1 MRAAGAPSA
10 LQQGAHLRSWSP
22 FADLVKGI
30 RNADDETAY
39 ISAAVQGIREDIKSR
54 DFKTKALAV
63 QKLTYVSCMHAETQ
77 QHHAA
82 PSAPCPPPPQLTL
95 HGQDMRWA
103 AFHIIELLTQE
114 RFEFKRIGALA
125 CALSFDEKTDVLV
138 LCTQQLKRDFQSPN
152 QFAIGLAIN
161 SLANIVT
168 PDLAQ
173 ALLPDVVTMLTSTRP
188 YIRKKATLVLYR
200 MFLAYP
206 EGLRMAF
213 DHLKRRLTDDNPSVL
228 SCAVNVICELARK
241 KPSNYLSLAPD
252 LFKILVG
259 SANNWML
266 IKVAKLM
273 GSLVS
278 QEPRL
283 ARKLLEPLANIIQ
296 NTPAKSLM
304 YECINT
310 VTEALLFTKRADGSD
325 AKNVPAVVRL
335 CTDRLRELLSEA
347 DQNLKYLGLVGL
359 TKLMRSHPRVVAEHR
374 EQVLTCLMDDD
385 VTIRLQAL
393 ELLTGMVTKRNLV
406 EVITRLVDHV
416 AAAEGYYR
424 DALVGKI
431 IFMCSRDKYAFLL
444 DFAWYVSV
452 LVKLAHCQSEEHAPT
467 IAAQLLDVAVRVE
480 AVRGYAVQAVLPLLE
495 DRALAAASTGTTAEV
510 LFAAAWIVGEY
521 APLIPDGMREA
532 VLTALLAPT
541 TQGLPA
547 HVQASYVQCA
557 GKVLLVT
564 GHAALAA
571 GDEDSLAA
579 ATSTATTLHDRLGA
593 FLRSSHVAVQERSGV
608 LRALLE
614 ACGVHSQT
622 PVVDQVAALTAL
634 VQVVASTVIE
644 PLKAVSAKAVKR
656 VAVPEG
662 LDLDAPI
669 VPSTAEVWADSAGDP
684 AGAAPYVSFEEAYS
698 TGGEEGLS
706 QADLA
711 GDLRGDSDD
720 DLFGELAGKSSR
732 KGKKKSKKGKKSKK
746 AKKASGESSVFM
758 LGDAA
763 PAAAPTV
770 ADIPLETLDIG
781 ELQPSS
787 PTSALA
793 TSAPLPA
800 APAGVKYVVEMGDDD
815 SEEDGDGEGGEGG
828 DDALAGIDLTGGGGG
843 GKASRKSKKKGKKA
857 KKASSKDAASS
868 GAKKAKK
875 AKKAEGSSKKAKKAK
890 KAE

>member
-1 MRAAGAPSA
+1 MDLFR
-10 LQQGAHLRSWSP
+10 RSMQ
-22 FADLVKGI
+22 DLVKGI

-63 QKLTYVSCMHAETQ
+63 QKLTY
-77 QHHAA
+77 
-82 PSAPCPPPPQLTL
+82 LTL

-579 ATSTATTLHDRLGA
+579 ATSTATTLHDRLGD

-634 VQVVASTVIE
+634 